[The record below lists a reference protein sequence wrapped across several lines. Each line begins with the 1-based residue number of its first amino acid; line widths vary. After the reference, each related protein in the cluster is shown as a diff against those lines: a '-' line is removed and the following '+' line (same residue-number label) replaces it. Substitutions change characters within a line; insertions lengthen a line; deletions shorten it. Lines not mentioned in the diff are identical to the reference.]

1 MPLQLLTR
9 MAFARLHEGPI
20 LTGSEGRPGRDILPV
35 AGPLPPPGPG
45 RPRVVAAGMTSTSAS
60 PPPPFPHPPAEARA
74 AIGRLVARHAIFA
87 GIEDRAGP
95 LPWIIRPPGFPG
107 LLRAICAQLVS
118 NEAAFAIWRRVS
130 ALPGAT
136 TPEGFRRLDPE
147 RVGIEGGLTRQ
158 KVRHGRALAEAILT
172 GALRLDAL
180 DAMGDEEAVAHLCT
194 VKGIGRWTA
203 EVHLLFSHQR
213 PDVFPVGDLAL
224 QAAAAHLLGLPAR
237 PDAKAMAAIAADWA
251 PDRAVAARLL
261 WHHWLHHTKRATLDP
276 A

>member
-1 MPLQLLTR
+1 MNDSHP
-9 MAFARLHEGPI
+9 
-20 LTGSEGRPGRDILPV
+20 
-35 AGPLPPPGPG
+35 
-45 RPRVVAAGMTSTSAS
+45 S
-60 PPPPFPHPPAEARA
+60 PPPAFPHPPDWARA
-74 AIGRLVARHAIFA
+74 AADALASRHAVFA

-95 LPWIIRPPGFPG
+95 LPWPVRPRGFPG

-136 TPEGFRRLDPE
+136 TPEGFLALDPA

-158 KVRHGRALAEAILT
+158 KVQHGRALAEAILSGT
-172 GALRLDAL
+172 LRLDAL
-180 DAMGDEEAVAHLCT
+180 EAMADEEAVAHLCQ
-194 VKGIGRWTA
+194 VRGIGRWTA
-203 EVHLLFSHQR
+203 EVHLLFSLGR

-224 QAAAAHLLGLPAR
+224 QAAAAHRAGMAAR
-237 PDAKAMAAIAADWA
+237 PDAKAMAAMASAWA
-251 PDRAVAARLL
+251 PHRAVAARLL

>member
-1 MPLQLLTR
+1 MEPT
-9 MAFARLHEGPI
+9 P
-20 LTGSEGRPGRDILPV
+20 
-35 AGPLPPPGPG
+35 
-45 RPRVVAAGMTSTSAS
+45 AS

-74 AIGRLVARHAIFA
+74 AIDRLVARHGIFA

-95 LPWIIRPPGFPG
+95 LPWPVRPQGFPG

-130 ALPGAT
+130 ALPEAT
-136 TPEGFRRLDPE
+136 TPDGFLALDPE

-158 KVRHGRALAEAILT
+158 KVRHGRALAEAILA

-180 DAMGDEEAVAHLCT
+180 DGMGDEEAVAHLCT

-213 PDVFPVGDLAL
+213 QDVFPVGDLAL

>member
-1 MPLQLLTR
+1 MPLS
-9 MAFARLHEGPI
+9 RL
-20 LTGSEGRPGRDILPV
+20 
-35 AGPLPPPGPG
+35 
-45 RPRVVAAGMTSTSAS
+45 S
-60 PPPPFPHPPAEARA
+60 PPPPFPHPPDWARA
-74 AIGRLVARHAIFA
+74 AIGRLTARDAVFA

-95 LPWIIRPPGFPG
+95 LPWPVREAGFPG

-118 NEAAFAIWRRVS
+118 NEAAFAIWRRVA

-136 TPEGFRRLDPE
+136 TPAGFLALPPD

-158 KVRHGRALAEAILT
+158 KVAHARALAEAILS

-180 DAMGDEEAVAHLCT
+180 EAMGDEEAVAHLCT

-224 QAAAAHLLGLPAR
+224 QAAAAHLFGLAAR
-237 PDAKAMAAIAADWA
+237 PDAKAMAAIAAAWA

>member
-1 MPLQLLTR
+1 
-9 MAFARLHEGPI
+9 
-20 LTGSEGRPGRDILPV
+20 
-35 AGPLPPPGPG
+35 
-45 RPRVVAAGMTSTSAS
+45 MTPSLAS
-60 PPPPFPHPPAEARA
+60 PPPPFPHPPDWARLAASRLAAEHPV
-74 AIGRLVARHAIFA
+74 LA
-87 GIEDRAGP
+87 GIEHRAGP
-95 LPWIIRPPGFPG
+95 LPWPIRDKGFPG

-136 TPEGFRRLDPE
+136 TPEGFLALDPA

-158 KVRHGRALAEAILT
+158 KVRHARCLAEAILT

-180 DAMGDEEAVAHLCT
+180 AEMPDEAAIAHLCT

-203 EVHLLFSHQR
+203 EVHLLFSLQR
-213 PDVFPVGDLAL
+213 PDVFPSGDLAL
-224 QAAAAHLLGLPAR
+224 QAAAAHLLGLDAR
-237 PDAKAMAAIAADWA
+237 PDAKAMAAIAQAWA
-251 PDRAVAARLL
+251 PHRAVAARLL

>member
-1 MPLQLLTR
+1 MDL
-9 MAFARLHEGPI
+9 PI
-20 LTGSEGRPGRDILPV
+20 
-35 AGPLPPPGPG
+35 
-45 RPRVVAAGMTSTSAS
+45 AS
-60 PPPPFPHPPAEARA
+60 PPPAFPHPPDWARA
-74 AIGRLVARHAIFA
+74 AIGRLVGGHPIFA

-95 LPWIIRPPGFPG
+95 LPWPVREQGFPG

-118 NEAAFAIWRRVS
+118 NEAALAIWRRVS

-136 TPEGFRRLDPE
+136 TPEGFLALPPE

-158 KVRHGRALAEAILT
+158 KVRHARALAEAILS
-172 GALRLDAL
+172 GALRLDGL

-224 QAAAAHLLGLPAR
+224 QAAAAHLLGLAAR
-237 PDAKAMAAIAADWA
+237 PDQKAMAAIAADWA
-251 PDRAVAARLL
+251 PHRAVAARLL